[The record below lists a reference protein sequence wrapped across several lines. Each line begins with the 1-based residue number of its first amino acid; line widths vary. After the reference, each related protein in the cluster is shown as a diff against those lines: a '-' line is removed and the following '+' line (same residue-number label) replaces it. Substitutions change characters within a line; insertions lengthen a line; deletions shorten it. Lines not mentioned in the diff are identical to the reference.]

1 MPKIAAIIGLTT
13 TSLSAIALGG
23 MSFLSGC
30 KDWELAIFLL
40 LIFLG
45 SIGVSVI
52 GFFLAL
58 ACWSSHPEQSGIVK
72 VALILNLIPG
82 LLFALIKFAL

>member
-30 KDWELAIFLL
+30 KDWELAIFLG
-40 LIFLG
+40 LIVLG

-52 GFFLAL
+52 GFFLSL
-58 ACWSSHPEQSGIVK
+58 ACWFSHPEQSGMVK

-82 LLFALIKFAL
+82 VVYAFLMVAL